1 MSAAMVRPVGEQ
13 QQQQPAATPV
23 ASKAGGASLT
33 FHGLLQSRHQQ
44 QQQQHHHHHQQQHQ
58 QQQQQQHRHQL
69 LHAGSP
75 QTARFP
81 PNSAMEGGRVGDLGP
96 FDGPPGKA
104 RRRVAG
110 AAGPGGIRTSRV
122 NKPSMQVIPLK
133 KLLLQNLELIEKQ
146 ELLLKKRDKEIA
158 ALRVER
164 EQLLSRLESAV
175 QEAEFA
181 KRETDRERE
190 RNAATRASSIVHDG
204 LDANCELTPEEASLE
219 RVKEEPVSPL
229 STASHHCARDAGSRK
244 RSHSPDSLDD
254 PPPKRHNGDSS
265 LEAET
270 SEHLAEKC
278 RSTKGSKQKGRSRT
292 KGLLPA
298 ELQASPVD
306 SSRSART
313 TARARQRHGRCNSN
327 TYSITANKEQ
337 PDHARIVADALTKS
351 SLGKCRKGTGNS
363 GLAERTPADSEELSE
378 EAGQD
383 IAGSPRAAYHWVRR
397 GKRGKWRPGTGS
409 NSRTQGLVSAIE
421 DIDNDDDYEDDNDD
435 DGEPFLRTSEMYL
448 CHQFEPAS
456 IGGDDFITDKDETV
470 MIPSWREK
478 VYEPLDKLP
487 FDEAENT
494 EDETYAKRHA
504 KLEVDEK
511 RRKRWDIQRIR
522 EQRQLQ
528 KLRERTFRK
537 EGVPEPEPE
546 MLSFF
551 PEPEDVEILEVTPLL
566 PVVAFGRPIPR
577 LSPQDFELPWL
588 DDRSRQRVETPKK
601 QSSLGRSKGR

>member
-1 MSAAMVRPVGEQ
+1 MVVRNV
-13 QQQQPAATPV
+13 
-23 ASKAGGASLT
+23 
-33 FHGLLQSRHQQ
+33 LLR
-44 QQQQHHHHHQQQHQ
+44 
-58 QQQQQQHRHQL
+58 L
-69 LHAGSP
+69 
-75 QTARFP
+75 
-81 PNSAMEGGRVGDLGP
+81 M
-96 FDGPPGKA
+96 
-104 RRRVAG
+104 
-110 AAGPGGIRTSRV
+110 
-122 NKPSMQVIPLK
+122 
-133 KLLLQNLELIEKQ
+133 
-146 ELLLKKRDKEIA
+146 
-158 ALRVER
+158 
-164 EQLLSRLESAV
+164 QLLSRLESAE
-175 QEAEFA
+175 QEAQFA
-181 KRETDRERE
+181 KREADRERE
-190 RNAATRASSIVHDG
+190 CNAATRASSVAHDG
-204 LDANCELTPEEASLE
+204 LDTNCELSPEEPSLE
-219 RVKEEPVSPL
+219 RVKEEPASPL
-229 STASHHCARDAGSRK
+229 STASQHCARDAGSRK
-244 RSHSPDSLDD
+244 RGHSPDSLDD
-254 PPPKRHNGDSS
+254 QPPKRHNGDSS

-270 SEHLAEKC
+270 SEHLAAK
-278 RSTKGSKQKGRSRT
+278 RQSTKGSKQKGRTRT

-298 ELQASPVD
+298 EPQASPVD
-306 SSRSART
+306 SSRAART

-337 PDHARIVADALTKS
+337 PDHVRIVADALTKT
-351 SLGKCRKGTGNS
+351 SLGKCRKGSGNS
-363 GLAERTPADSEELSE
+363 VLAERTTADSEEPSE
-378 EAGQD
+378 EVGQD
-383 IAGSPRAAYHWVRR
+383 IAGSPRSAYHWVRR

-409 NSRTQGLVSAIE
+409 NRTQGLVSATE
-421 DIDNDDDYEDDNDD
+421 DIDNDDDYDDDNYD

-456 IGGDDFITDKDETV
+456 FGGDDFIRNEAV

-478 VYEPLDKLP
+478 VCEPLDKLP
-487 FDEAENT
+487 IDEAENT

-601 QSSLGRSKGR
+601 QSALGRSKGR